1 MRSFQF
7 PLAASLS
14 LLIACGCGGDAP
26 SVATPTP
33 PVTQL
38 PTLQLSLG
46 APKAFVGDSVTLSW
60 TTQQATSCLAAGA
73 WNGTQ
78 NVQGNIRVAY
88 QTGGVRSFVLTCSG
102 PGGAVTDST
111 RLIVPLPVFPTSYE
125 NAKNIE
131 TPVTQMPLVT
141 PPICDTNDA
150 RAYADFLQEGTL
162 SRFVHGTVYDSVTPG
177 TMCLQRRA
185 PNGSWVDVTA
195 SYISDTRGCLHPR
208 EVIVAD
214 FNKDKKPDMFT
225 ACAGWDRAPFTGEK
239 SILLLSN
246 AQGRYDRFEM
256 ADVAYSHGAAAA
268 DVNGDGYPDILLLD
282 SSHNSY
288 WFYMNQ
294 GGTGAFVR
302 DMTRLPLAYLKR
314 TSYFSVQLTDVDG
327 DGIVDVVMG
336 GFDSNDANAAPAT
349 LLRGTAAGTFTAYPP
364 VTWPAETG
372 CLTNLDYA
380 IRGGAAYLLRECNN
394 YGGFAITKVSIATG
408 QASLLYDAKS
418 VGHAAR
424 WLFLAGGKFVYD
436 DVSLPLSVVP

>member
-1 MRSFQF
+1 
-7 PLAASLS
+7 
-14 LLIACGCGGDAP
+14 
-26 SVATPTP
+26 
-33 PVTQL
+33 
-38 PTLQLSLG
+38 
-46 APKAFVGDSVTLSW
+46 
-60 TTQQATSCLAAGA
+60 
-73 WNGTQ
+73 
-78 NVQGNIRVAY
+78 
-88 QTGGVRSFVLTCSG
+88 VLTCSG

-111 RLIVPLPVFPTSYE
+111 RLIIPLPVFPTSYE

-131 TPVTQMPLVT
+131 TPVT
-141 PPICDTNDA
+141 PIPSLAPAICNTNDA

-177 TMCLQRRA
+177 TMCLERRA
-185 PNGSWVDVTA
+185 PNGSRVDVTA

-208 EVIVAD
+208 QVIVAD

-225 ACAGWDRAPFTGEK
+225 ACHGWDRAPYTGEK

-256 ADVAYSHGAAAA
+256 PDVAFSHGAAAA

-288 WFYMNQ
+288 SFYINQ
-294 GGTGAFVR
+294 GGTGAFAR
-302 DMTRLPLAYLKR
+302 DTTRLPLAYLSR

-349 LLRGTAAGTFTAYPP
+349 FLRGTAAGTFTAYPP
-364 VTWPAETG
+364 VTWPGETG
-372 CLTNLDYA
+372 CLTNLDYV

-394 YGGFAITKVSIATG
+394 YTGFAITKVSIATG
-408 QASLLYDAKS
+408 HASLLYDAKS
-418 VGHAAR
+418 LGRAAY
-424 WLFLAGGKFVYD
+424 WLFLAGGRFVYD
-436 DVSLPLSVVP
+436 DASLPLSVVP